1 MPTPR
6 VSYFPVTSGFLLG
19 TWLNMDPDTFW
30 DCVAGSSV
38 GSNNTVS
45 ACALGWNIY
54 TSHWILHFIPII
66 VGKSWLYIP
75 LYILGTSPLFAQPY
89 LHFWGTARQRAA
101 ELALAT
107 DPCLGDQGSS
117 AAGFLRQ
124 PTVEANFLAR
134 KHEVC
139 NNNTTTTNNNNN
151 NMTIETVLPTRL
163 KIAL

>member
-1 MPTPR
+1 
-6 VSYFPVTSGFLLG
+6 
-19 TWLNMDPDTFW
+19 
-30 DCVAGSSV
+30 
-38 GSNNTVS
+38 
-45 ACALGWNIY
+45 
-54 TSHWILHFIPII
+54 
-66 VGKSWLYIP
+66 
-75 LYILGTSPLFAQPY
+75 LFAQPY

-134 KHEVC
+134 KHEIC
-139 NNNTTTTNNNNN
+139 NNNTTTTNNKN

>member
-1 MPTPR
+1 
-6 VSYFPVTSGFLLG
+6 
-19 TWLNMDPDTFW
+19 
-30 DCVAGSSV
+30 
-38 GSNNTVS
+38 
-45 ACALGWNIY
+45 
-54 TSHWILHFIPII
+54 
-66 VGKSWLYIP
+66 
-75 LYILGTSPLFAQPY
+75 LFAQPY

-134 KHEVC
+134 KQEIF
-139 NNNTTTTNNNNN
+139 NNNTTTNNNN